1 MRIIYHKD
9 IEFILKK
16 IFFSEK
22 FLLKRR
28 LERAVKN
35 EYEPELKLIKKFITH
50 GTDSLDI
57 GIYKGIYSYEISK
70 YAKTVH
76 AFEFNPLIF
85 SFLNRNI
92 YKIINNIKLYN
103 FGLSNQNNKVT
114 LRIPIRNKLANEE
127 NYEEFFKMGRG
138 TIHDKNEF
146 NEFRSF
152 DVNVKK
158 LDNLQFENPI
168 SFIKIDVEGHEIEVI
183 KGAIKTIN
191 KNKPILL
198 IEIEEIYSKKKVIDT
213 IKFINTLGYN
223 SYYFN
228 EKKLIST
235 TTLTNFDAYNNY
247 IFKPT

>member
-127 NYEEFFKMGRG
+127 NYEEFFEMGRA

-183 KGAIKTIN
+183 EGAIETIN

-198 IEIEEIYSKKKVIDT
+198 IEIEEKHSKKKVIDA
-213 IKFINTLGYN
+213 IKFINALGYK

-228 EKKLIST
+228 EKELIST
-235 TTLTNFDAYNNY
+235 ATLTNFDTYNNY
-247 IFKPT
+247 IFKPI

>member
-1 MRIIYHKD
+1 MRIKYHKE
-9 IEFILKK
+9 IEFFFKRF
-16 IFFSEK
+16 FFSEK

-28 LERAVKN
+28 LERAVKKK
-35 EYEPELKLIKKFITH
+35 YEPEIKLIEEFVVS

-57 GIYKGIYSYEISK
+57 GANQGIYSYVISK

-76 AFEFNPLIF
+76 TFEPNPVIF

-103 FGLSNQNNKVT
+103 FGLSNKDGKT
-114 LRIPIRNKLANEE
+114 ILRIPIRNKLAKEE
-127 NYEEFFKMGRG
+127 NYEEFFEMGRA

-146 NEFRSF
+146 NEFRTF
-152 DVNVKK
+152 EVNVKK

-183 KGAIKTIN
+183 EGAIETIN

-198 IEIEEIYSKKKVIDT
+198 VEIEERHSKKKVIDA
-213 IKFINTLGYN
+213 IKFINTLGYK

-228 EKKLIST
+228 EKELINT
-235 TTLTNFDAYNNY
+235 ATLTNFDTYNNY
-247 IFKPT
+247 IFKPI

>member
-35 EYEPELKLIKKFITH
+35 KYEPELKLIKKFITH

-127 NYEEFFKMGRG
+127 NYEEFFEMGRA

-183 KGAIKTIN
+183 EGAIETIN

-198 IEIEEIYSKKKVIDT
+198 VEIEERHSKKKVIDT
-213 IKFINTLGYN
+213 IKFINTLGYK

-228 EKKLIST
+228 EKELIST
-235 TTLTNFDAYNNY
+235 ATLTNFDTYNNY
-247 IFKPT
+247 IFKPI

>member
-35 EYEPELKLIKKFITH
+35 KYEPELKLIKKFITH

-127 NYEEFFKMGRG
+127 NYEEFFEMGRA

-158 LDNLQFENPI
+158 LDNLQFENPV

>member
-1 MRIIYHKD
+1 MRIKYHKE
-9 IEFILKK
+9 IEFFFKRF
-16 IFFSEK
+16 FFSEK

-35 EYEPELKLIKKFITH
+35 KYEPELKLIKKFITH

-57 GIYKGIYSYEISK
+57 GIYKGVYSYEISK

-127 NYEEFFKMGRG
+127 NYEEFFEMGRA

-183 KGAIKTIN
+183 EGAIETIN

-198 IEIEEIYSKKKVIDT
+198 IEIEERH
-213 IKFINTLGYN
+213 
-223 SYYFN
+223 
-228 EKKLIST
+228 
-235 TTLTNFDAYNNY
+235 
-247 IFKPT
+247 

>member
-1 MRIIYHKD
+1 MRIKYHKE
-9 IEFILKK
+9 IEFFLKRF
-16 IFFSEK
+16 FFSEK
-22 FLLKRR
+22 FLLKGR

-35 EYEPELKLIKKFITH
+35 NYEPEVKLIEEFVVS
-50 GTDSLDI
+50 GTDGLDI
-57 GIYKGIYSYEISK
+57 GVYQGIYSYEISK

-76 AFEFNPLIF
+76 AFEFNPIIF

-103 FGLSNQNNKVT
+103 FGLSNRDGKTT

-127 NYEEFFKMGRG
+127 NYEEFFEMGRA

-183 KGAIKTIN
+183 
-191 KNKPILL
+191 
-198 IEIEEIYSKKKVIDT
+198 E
-213 IKFINTLGYN
+213 
-223 SYYFN
+223 
-228 EKKLIST
+228 
-235 TTLTNFDAYNNY
+235 
-247 IFKPT
+247 

>member
-1 MRIIYHKD
+1 MRIIYHKE

-35 EYEPELKLIKKFITH
+35 NYEPELKLIKEFIIN
-50 GTDSLDI
+50 GTDGLDI
-57 GIYKGIYSYEISK
+57 GVYKGVYSYEISK

-76 AFEFNPLIF
+76 AFEFNPIIF
-85 SFLNRNI
+85 PFLNRNL

-103 FGLSNQNNKVT
+103 FGLSNQNNKTT
-114 LRIPIRNKLANEE
+114 LRIPIRNKLAKEE
-127 NYEEFFKMGRG
+127 NYEEFFEMGRA
-138 TIHDKNEF
+138 TIHANNEF
-146 NEFRSF
+146 NEFRTF
-152 DVNVKK
+152 NVNVKK
-158 LDNLQFENPI
+158 LDDMQFENSI
-168 SFIKIDVEGHEIEVI
+168 SFIKIDAEGHEIEVI

-198 IEIEEIYSKKKVIDT
+198 VEIEKRHSKKKVIDS
-213 IKFINTLGYN
+213 INFINSLGYK

-228 EKKLIST
+228 EKELINT
-235 TTLTNFDAYNNY
+235 AILTNFDTYNNY

>member
-1 MRIIYHKD
+1 MRIKFHKE
-9 IEFILKK
+9 IEFFFKRF
-16 IFFSEK
+16 FFSEK

-35 EYEPELKLIKKFITH
+35 NYEPEIKLIEEFVIS
-50 GTDSLDI
+50 GTDGLDI
-57 GIYKGIYSYEISK
+57 GVYQGIYSYEISK

-76 AFEFNPLIF
+76 AFEFNPIIF

-103 FGLSNQNNKVT
+103 FGLSSRDGKTT

-127 NYEEFFKMGRG
+127 NYEEFFEMGRA
-138 TIHDKNEF
+138 TIHNKNEF
-146 NEFRSF
+146 NKFRSF

-183 KGAIKTIN
+183 EGAIETIN

-198 IEIEEIYSKKKVIDT
+198 VEIEERHSKQKVNDA
-213 IKFINTLGYN
+213 IKFINALGYK

-228 EKKLIST
+228 KKELIST
-235 TTLTNFDAYNNY
+235 ATLTNFDTYNNY

>member
-1 MRIIYHKD
+1 
-9 IEFILKK
+9 
-16 IFFSEK
+16 
-22 FLLKRR
+22 
-28 LERAVKN
+28 
-35 EYEPELKLIKKFITH
+35 
-50 GTDSLDI
+50 
-57 GIYKGIYSYEISK
+57 
-70 YAKTVH
+70 
-76 AFEFNPLIF
+76 
-85 SFLNRNI
+85 
-92 YKIINNIKLYN
+92 
-103 FGLSNQNNKVT
+103 
-114 LRIPIRNKLANEE
+114 
-127 NYEEFFKMGRG
+127 MGRA

-213 IKFINTLGYN
+213 IKFINALGYN

>member
-1 MRIIYHKD
+1 MRIIYHKE

-35 EYEPELKLIKKFITH
+35 KYEPELKLIKKFITH

-57 GIYKGIYSYEISK
+57 GIYKGVYSYEISK

-76 AFEFNPLIF
+76 AFELNPIIF
-85 SFLNRNI
+85 PFLNRNL

-103 FGLSNQNNKVT
+103 FGLSNKNGKT
-114 LRIPIRNKLANEE
+114 ALRIPIRNKLAKEE
-127 NYEEFFKMGRG
+127 NYEEFFEMGRA
-138 TIHDKNEF
+138 TIHANNEF
-146 NEFRSF
+146 NEFRTF
-152 DVNVKK
+152 NVNVKK
-158 LDNLQFENPI
+158 LDDIQFENSI
-168 SFIKIDVEGHEIEVI
+168 SFIKIDAEGHEIEVI
-183 KGAIKTIN
+183 EGAIKTIN

-198 IEIEEIYSKKKVIDT
+198 VEIDERHSKKKVIDS
-213 IKFINTLGYN
+213 INFINSLGYK

-228 EKKLIST
+228 EKELINT
-235 TTLTNFDAYNNY
+235 AILTNFDTYNNY